1 MTLPGS
7 DTTPDVRPN
16 RTVATRT
23 PADLPT
29 RSSLRRAQAA
39 AATPAARPG
48 RPSVK
53 RSVVSVTV
61 MTLTAGLIGTMAL
74 PAFASN
80 PDAANGPSVG
90 ASSTSPATTDAQS
103 VAVAG
108 DVALADAS
116 RDGYTATS
124 QEDLNAAAL
133 ASQREAER
141 AALAASYASYTG
153 PTAADNV
160 AAASSATGAVA
171 TPGAFSL
178 AAVYNTALQYV
189 GTPYVFGGATPAGFD
204 CSGFIMYVYSQ
215 YGISLPHSVTRQGAM
230 GTPISAAEAQ
240 PGDVIIFDDG
250 SHDGFYAGNGMILD
264 APKPGGSVSVRP
276 LWTNAVHY
284 VRYGA

>member
-1 MTLPGS
+1 M
-7 DTTPDVRPN
+7 RPN

-39 AATPAARPG
+39 AAAAPARSG

-80 PDAANGPSVG
+80 PAAANGPSVG
-90 ASSTSPATTDAQS
+90 ASSTSASTGHAQS
-103 VAVAG
+103 VAVG
-108 DVALADAS
+108 DDVALADAT

-124 QEDLNAAAL
+124 QADLNAAAL
-133 ASQREAER
+133 ATQREAER

-160 AAASSATGAVA
+160 AAAASSASSTTGTVA

-178 AAVYNTALQYV
+178 SAVYNTALQYV

-204 CSGFIMYVYSQ
+204 CSGFVMYVYSQ

-240 PGDVIIFDDG
+240 PGDVVIFNDG

-276 LWTNAVHY
+276 LWTSAVHY

>member
-1 MTLPGS
+1 LTLPGS
-7 DTTPDVRPN
+7 DHTPDVRPN

-39 AATPAARPG
+39 SVPAARPG

-80 PDAANGPSVG
+80 PAAANDPSVG
-90 ASSTSPATTDAQS
+90 AASTSVSTGHAQS
-103 VAVAG
+103 VAVG
-108 DVALADAS
+108 DDVAVYSSRVAS
-116 RDGYTATS
+116 ARATS
-124 QEDLNAAAL
+124 QADLNAAAL
-133 ASQREAER
+133 ATQREAER

-160 AAASSATGAVA
+160 AASASGTVA

-178 AAVYNTALQYV
+178 SAVYNTALQYV

-204 CSGFIMYVYSQ
+204 CSGFVMYVYSQ
-215 YGISLPHSVTRQGAM
+215 YGTRSRVRARWARRSALP
-230 GTPISAAEAQ
+230 
-240 PGDVIIFDDG
+240 
-250 SHDGFYAGNGMILD
+250 
-264 APKPGGSVSVRP
+264 RP
-276 LWTNAVHY
+276 SPATS
-284 VRYGA
+284 

>member
-1 MTLPGS
+1 LTLPGS
-7 DTTPDVRPN
+7 DPTPDVRPN

-29 RSSLRRAQAA
+29 RSSLRRAHAA
-39 AATPAARPG
+39 AAPATRSG

-80 PDAANGPSVG
+80 PAAANDPTVG
-90 ASSTSPATTDAQS
+90 AASTSVSTSHAQS
-103 VAVAG
+103 VAVA
-108 DVALADAS
+108 DDAALADAT

-124 QEDLNAAAL
+124 QADLNAAAL
-133 ASQREAER
+133 ATQREAER

-160 AAASSATGAVA
+160 AASASGTVA

-178 AAVYNTALQYV
+178 SAVYNTALQYV

-204 CSGFIMYVYSQ
+204 CSGFVMYVYSQ

-240 PGDVIIFDDG
+240 PGDVVIFDDG

-276 LWTNAVHY
+276 LWTSAVHY

>member
-1 MTLPGS
+1 MTLSGS
-7 DTTPDVRPN
+7 EHPDEHPN
-16 RTVATRT
+16 RSVATRT

-29 RSSLRRAQAA
+29 RSSLRRART
-39 AATPAARPG
+39 AATPAARSG
-48 RPSVK
+48 RPSAK

-61 MTLTAGLIGTMAL
+61 MALTAGLVGTMAL

-80 PDAANGPSVG
+80 PNTATATSAG
-90 ASSTSPATTDAQS
+90 ASSITSSTTNAQS
-103 VAVAG
+103 MAVAD
-108 DVALADAS
+108 DVADADAS

-124 QEDLNAAAL
+124 QDTLNAAAL

-160 AAASSATGAVA
+160 AAAGTAGGSVA

-178 AAVYNTALQYV
+178 DAVYNTALQYV
-189 GTPYVFGGATPAGFD
+189 GTPYVFGGATPSGFD

-215 YGISLPHSVTRQGAM
+215 YGISLPHSVTRQDAM

-240 PGDVIIFDDG
+240 PGDVVIFNDG

-276 LWTNAVHY
+276 LWTSAVHY
-284 VRYGA
+284 VRFGA